1 MLLKK
6 FRRGRTFSASCW
18 GKLKI
23 VPASEEAFLTGK
35 GWYNPPHSIQRG
47 NMAAPL
53 DLESLKSLSLFKDL
67 NSTELANMVPL
78 FFEKT
83 YTKNAT
89 LFVEGMTGE
98 ILYLIK
104 KGSVNITKKAPGNQ
118 EIVLATLKE
127 GEFLGEMSLID
138 NRPRTATAR
147 VAEESSLLV
156 MTKKAFNTLLEKHP
170 DVALKILLVFLRI
183 ANERL
188 RKANESIKQI

>member
-1 MLLKK
+1 
-6 FRRGRTFSASCW
+6 
-18 GKLKI
+18 
-23 VPASEEAFLTGK
+23 
-35 GWYNPPHSIQRG
+35 
-47 NMAAPL
+47 MAAPL
-53 DLESLKSLSLFKDL
+53 DAEALKDQPLLKDL
-67 NSTELANMVPL
+67 TPDEKARVAPL

-83 YTKNAT
+83 YTSNAT

-104 KGSVNITKKAPGNQ
+104 KGSVNITKKTTSGQ
-118 EIVLATLKE
+118 EAVLATLKE

-156 MTKKAFNTLLEKHP
+156 MTKKAFTTLLEKYP
-170 DVALKILLVFLRI
+170 DTALKILLVFLKI

-188 RKANESIKQI
+188 RKANESIKHI